1 MRGIAKRKRKG
12 SCGGR
17 GSYSVLTATSVMTV
31 GFRRNTFKGISVED
45 LTSVWV

>member
-12 SCGGR
+12 SRGGR